1 MVGAAPKDQ
10 VIFTSGASEAN
21 NTVVHSFALAGAH
34 IVSTAIEHPC
44 VLEPLR
50 AAQSR
55 GVSVS
60 LVAPEPNG
68 EVLASSLLSEVRPET
83 KLISVMAANNE
94 TGVINRI
101 SDIARGVRANKSSVV
116 VHTDAAQLVG
126 KVGASFVD
134 LGVDALT
141 ISGHKIGALSGIG
154 ALIVKEG
161 ISISPYI
168 LGGPQ
173 EGKLRGGTENLLGV
187 ISLGL
192 AASDILSQ
200 GEERFRAMQLV
211 RDAFEAQLL
220 AELPDCQINGQ
231 TAIRLPNTTNVWVPR
246 VRSDDL
252 LVALDLDG
260 IYVSSGAACSSGKP
274 EPSHVLLAMGQK
286 EERVRSTVRISFRAD
301 QGVALGAEAARRI
314 AKVIKRMRN

>member
-1 MVGAAPKDQ
+1 
-10 VIFTSGASEAN
+10 
-21 NTVVHSFALAGAH
+21 
-34 IVSTAIEHPC
+34 
-44 VLEPLR
+44 
-50 AAQSR
+50 
-55 GVSVS
+55 
-60 LVAPEPNG
+60 
-68 EVLASSLLSEVRPET
+68 
-83 KLISVMAANNE
+83 
-94 TGVINRI
+94 
-101 SDIARGVRANKSSVV
+101 

-200 GEERFRAMQLV
+200 GEERVRAMQLV